1 MEKRSSGGDA
11 VEAELSAIGSL
22 QDPVRRSLY
31 RHVVAQPHDVSREE
45 AAAAVGIQR
54 QLAAFHLDKLVDAG
68 LLETTYRRLTGRTG
82 PGAGRPAKL
91 YRRSASEH
99 SVSLPPRQYDLAAE
113 LLADAVESAGDRPA
127 RTALTDVARRFGR
140 RLGEEVRSRL
150 GARASRERRL
160 TALAESLDT
169 FGYEPRREGSS
180 VRLANCPF
188 HALAEG
194 HRELVCGM
202 NLSLVRGV
210 VEGMEA
216 KDLEPCLDPR
226 PGECCVTVRPSK
238 PGKAGLSKMNGS

>member
-1 MEKRSSGGDA
+1 MESSGSDDRS
-11 VEAELSAIGSL
+11 VDAELSAIGSL

-31 RHVVAQPHDVSREE
+31 RYVTSQPDDVSREE
-45 AAAAVGIQR
+45 AAAGVGIQR

-91 YRRSASEH
+91 YRRSSSEH

-113 LLADAVESAGDRPA
+113 LLADAVEEAGARPA
-127 RTALTDVARRFGR
+127 RAALTDVARRFGV
-140 RLGEEVRSRL
+140 RLGEDLRSHL
-150 GARASRERRL
+150 GSRASRERRL
-160 TALAESLDT
+160 TALSDSLDEY
-169 FGYEPRREGSS
+169 GYEPRREGSA
-180 VRLANCPF
+180 VRLSNCPF

-202 NLSLVRGV
+202 NMSLVKGV

-216 KDLEPCLDPR
+216 TDLEPCLDPR
-226 PGECCVTVRPSK
+226 PGECCVTVRPIK
-238 PGKAGLSKMNGS
+238 PGKG